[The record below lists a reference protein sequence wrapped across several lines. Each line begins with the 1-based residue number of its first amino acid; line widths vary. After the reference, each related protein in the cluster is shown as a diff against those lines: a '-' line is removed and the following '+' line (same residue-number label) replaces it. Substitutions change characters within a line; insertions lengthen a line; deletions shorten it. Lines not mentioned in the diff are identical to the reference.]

1 MKVHGKL
8 RLQKKDC
15 NYKCKFCYAHFKEIK
30 KNIDKEDGFK
40 MIKMLKDYGVYK
52 LNFAGGE
59 PMLNKNLGDY
69 IKFSKSIGLK
79 TSMITNATRLTK
91 KWLNEHGSSIDQIG
105 ISCDSLN
112 DDFNKWI
119 GRGFG

>member
-1 MKVHGKL
+1 
-8 RLQKKDC
+8 
-15 NYKCKFCYAHFKEIK
+15 
-30 KNIDKEDGFK
+30 
-40 MIKMLKDYGVYK
+40 MLKDYGVYK

-119 GRGFG
+119 GRGFGQHVPKTKQAFSYINDFNDQNPEN